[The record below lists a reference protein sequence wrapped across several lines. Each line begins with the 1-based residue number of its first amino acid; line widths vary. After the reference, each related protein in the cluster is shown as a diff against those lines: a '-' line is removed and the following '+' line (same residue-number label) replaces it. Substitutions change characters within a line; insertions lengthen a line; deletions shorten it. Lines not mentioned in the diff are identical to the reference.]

1 MTAINQIG
9 QISQIFIQIL
19 PPIASAVVAIIIASG
34 PLLRHFIRRVN
45 GPLDVPLLQLVSVKR
60 YPIDVNSWKKARANS
75 ALFILSLVIL
85 PVTLLIY
92 FDIIGSTFSSTTIN
106 NNQSIIIT
114 LILFAICFIYISY
127 IIYYLGIRFM
137 REKAVMERVYNQRY
151 SLFKDAEIIV
161 TSDYEYLFKKCH
173 EALKRMNF
181 SIAELDKNKAF
192 IEIYHQGLLWRSAG
206 HTTIHITS
214 VENTPNTYVIK
225 VQFTTFPKHKE
236 NFSRNSLITNRFI
249 NELITRPKDGDDKSK
264 E

>member
-34 PLLRHFIRRVN
+34 PLLRHFTRRVN

-60 YPIDVNSWKKARANS
+60 YPIDVYSWKKARANS
-75 ALFILSLVIL
+75 TLFILSLVL

-92 FDIIGSTFSSTTIN
+92 FSIIGSTSSSNTISN
-106 NNQSIIIT
+106 IQSTILT
-114 LILFAICFIYISY
+114 LIFFAICFIYTSY
-127 IIYYLGIRFM
+127 IIYFLRIRLM
-137 REKAVMERVYNQRY
+137 YSKNIMEKVYNQRY

-161 TSDYEYLFKKCH
+161 TSDYEYLFQKCH

-214 VENTPNTYVIK
+214 IENTPNTYVIK
-225 VQFTTFPKHKE
+225 VKFTTLPKNKE

>member
-1 MTAINQIG
+1 MTHFNQIG
-9 QISQIFIQIL
+9 PNITLLLQ
-19 PPIASAVVAIIIASG
+19 IASAVVALIIASG
-34 PLLRHFIRRVN
+34 SLLRYFTRRVN

-60 YPIDVNSWKKARANS
+60 YPIDVYSWKKARANS
-75 ALFILSLVIL
+75 TLFILSLVL

-92 FDIIGSTFSSTTIN
+92 FDIIGGSPNTIN
-106 NNQSIIIT
+106 NNRSTIIT
-114 LILFAICFIYISY
+114 LIFFGICFIYISY
-127 IIYYLGIRFM
+127 IIYFLKIRFM
-137 REKAVMERVYNQRY
+137 HEKAVMERVYHQRY

-192 IEIYHQGLLWRSAG
+192 VEIYHQGLLWRSAG
-206 HTTIHITS
+206 HTTIQITS

-225 VQFTTFPKHKE
+225 VKFTTLPKNKE

>member
-1 MTAINQIG
+1 MDKDKINLYG
-9 QISQIFIQIL
+9 QLLQQIL
-19 PPIASAVVAIIIASG
+19 PIASAVVAIIIASG
-34 PLLRHFIRRVN
+34 PLLRHFTRRVN

-92 FDIIGSTFSSTTIN
+92 FDIIGSTFSTNTIS
-106 NNQSIIIT
+106 NNQSTIIT
-114 LILFAICFIYISY
+114 LILFTICFIYISY
-127 IIYYLGIRFM
+127 IVYFLSVRFM

-173 EALKRMNF
+173 EVLKRMNF

-192 IEIYHQGLLWRSAG
+192 IEIYHQGLLWRTAG

-225 VQFTTFPKHKE
+225 VKFTTLPKNKE

>member
-1 MTAINQIG
+1 MDKDKINLYG
-9 QISQIFIQIL
+9 QLLQQIL
-19 PPIASAVVAIIIASG
+19 PIASAVVAIIIASG
-34 PLLRHFIRRVN
+34 PLLRYFTRRVN

-60 YPIDVNSWKKARANS
+60 YPIDVNAWKKARANPE
-75 ALFILSLVIL
+75 LFILSLVSL
-85 PVTLLIY
+85 PVTLLVFFY
-92 FDIIGSTFSSTTIN
+92 IIGSMNSSNTIN
-106 NNQSIIIT
+106 SIQSYIIV
-114 LILFAICFIYISY
+114 LLFFIIYFVYISY
-127 IIYYLGIRFM
+127 IVYFLSIRFM
-137 REKAVMERVYNQRY
+137 REKAIMEKVYNQRY

-161 TSDYEYLFKKCH
+161 TSEYEYLFKKCH
-173 EALKRMNF
+173 EVLKRMNF
-181 SIAELDKNKAF
+181 SIAELDKNKSF

-225 VQFTTFPKHKE
+225 VKFTTLPKNKE

>member
-1 MTAINQIG
+1 MTHFNQIVPNITLLL
-9 QISQIFIQIL
+9 Q
-19 PPIASAVVAIIIASG
+19 IASALVALIIASG
-34 PLLRHFIRRVN
+34 PLVHYFTRRVN

-60 YPIDVNSWKKARANS
+60 YPIDVNTWKKARANPE
-75 ALFILSLVIL
+75 LFILSLVSL
-85 PVTLLIY
+85 VVFLLIY
-92 FDIIGSTFSSTTIN
+92 FDIIGSSPNTIN
-106 NNQSIIIT
+106 NNRSIIIT
-114 LILFAICFIYISY
+114 LIFFAVCFIYISY
-127 IIYYLGIRFM
+127 IIYFLRIRFM
-137 REKAVMERVYNQRY
+137 HEKSIMEKVYNHRY

-214 VENTPNTYVIK
+214 IENTPNTYVIK